1 MQNRQLICKSCLIIY
16 EFSYDSLKQ
25 YINDFIYS
33 QQKLITHILDVNV
46 KSQIMKWEHQLN
58 SDFHLQRKQVILLF
72 CMRHPVEDMILRT
85 SCPTGSEPMKHRKI
99 MTSFSETIMNA
110 V

>member
-1 MQNRQLICKSCLIIY
+1 MQNRQLICKLCLIIY

-33 QQKLITHILDVNV
+33 QQKLLVLITHILDVNV

-58 SDFHLQRKQVILLF
+58 SDFHLQRKRVILLF
-72 CMRHPVEDMILRT
+72 CIQHPVEDTILRT
-85 SCPTGSEPMKHRKI
+85 SFLT
-99 MTSFSETIMNA
+99 FETDQFLFLA